1 MVAKGK
7 QVLDFGC
14 GSGALSIAALK
25 SGAKSSV
32 ANDIDTS
39 MLCFVK

>member
-1 MVAKGK
+1 LIAKGK
-7 QVLDFGC
+7 RVLDFGC

-25 SGAKSSV
+25 SGAKFSV

-39 MLCFVK
+39 K